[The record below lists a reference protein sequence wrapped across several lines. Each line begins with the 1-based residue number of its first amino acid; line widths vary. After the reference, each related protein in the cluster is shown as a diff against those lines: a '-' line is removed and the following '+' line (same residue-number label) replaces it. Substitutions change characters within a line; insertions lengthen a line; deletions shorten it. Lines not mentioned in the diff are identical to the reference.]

1 MSHPSMPPRAPTA
14 RALTWAERRDRIV
27 VALGITVFVIFGLWL
42 AGHIARALILLVVA
56 ALLAYALAPAVRAL
70 RRFMP
75 RGLALAVVY
84 LLLVGIIVGIGYLVV
99 STTIQ
104 QLTALIPEI
113 KTFLAPGPHGQP
125 SPLLQTLRQLGL
137 SQQQIDSAQQQLTT
151 QLEGVASSVVPF
163 VEGLLNSTLDLVLVL
178 VISVYLL
185 IDGERVTIW
194 LHTRTPLETQGRIG
208 SFLDILQR
216 VVGGYIRGQLI
227 MSTLVGVLVGVG
239 MAVLRVPDPM
249 LLGVLAFILE
259 FIPVLGTLVSGIIC
273 VALALTLGWLTAVLV
288 LAYFVVVHVLEG
300 DVVGPRVLGRAVGLH
315 PAVSLVALIAGGE
328 LYGILGALFAAPVAG
343 LAQAIIHD
351 IYVEWRK
358 AHPADFAPAPA
369 IIAATETT
377 SAEMPLPDAPPDGIT
392 PPADVPPAH
401 KRL

>member
-1 MSHPSMPPRAPTA
+1 MSRPSTPTRAPTA
-14 RALTWAERRDRIV
+14 RNLIWAERRDRMV
-27 VALGITVFVIFGLWL
+27 VALGITAFVIFGAWL

-84 LLLVGIIVGIGYLVV
+84 LVLVAILVGIGYLVV

-104 QLTALIPEI
+104 QLTALIPQL
-113 KTFLAPGPHGQP
+113 KTFVSAGPHGQP
-125 SPLLQTLRQLGL
+125 SPLLQTLHRLGL
-137 SQQQIDSAQQQLTT
+137 TQQQIDAAQQQLTT
-151 QLEGVASSVVPF
+151 QLEGVAHSVVPF
-163 VEGLLNSTLDLVLVL
+163 IEGVVNSTLDLVLVL

-185 IDGERVTIW
+185 IDGERVAEW
-194 LHTRTPLETQGRIG
+194 LHTRTPLETQGRISG
-208 SFLDILQR
+208 FMDTLQR

-227 MSTLVGVLVGVG
+227 MSTFIGVLVGVG
-239 MAVLRVPDPM
+239 MAILRVPDPM

-259 FIPVLGTLVSGIIC
+259 FIPVLGTLVSGIVCIG
-273 VALALTLGWLTAVLV
+273 LAMTQGWLTAVLV
-288 LAYFVVVHVLEG
+288 LIYFVVVHILEG

-343 LAQAIIHD
+343 LAQAVIRD
-351 IYVEWRK
+351 IYMKWRK
-358 AHPADFAPAPA
+358 THPADFAPAPA
-369 IIAATETT
+369 LAAATETT
-377 SAEMPLPDAPPDGIT
+377 GAETPLSQPPPNGTAPL
-392 PPADVPPAH
+392 ADVPPV
-401 KRL
+401 RQ